1 LPEAA
6 SETSQIHGVVIRL
19 LPNGEMKMSDERELA
34 IAEYEHARNV
44 SVDEYFEARPQI
56 ERTIERERLVEAG
69 YRMAWRFLKG
79 DV

>member
-1 LPEAA
+1 
-6 SETSQIHGVVIRL
+6 
-19 LPNGEMKMSDERELA
+19 MSYERDLA
-34 IAEYEHARNV
+34 IAEYEYARNV
-44 SVDEYFEARPQI
+44 AVDEYFEARPQI